1 MVTYIRMTTQEELE
15 EMQQLGNAIGDTDA
29 GWQSDSDEEEFFRRE
44 AEQQIRGEG
53 GGEAGENNSS
63 DNACNV
69 ISSFVDNLSVE

>member
-1 MVTYIRMTTQEELE
+1 
-15 EMQQLGNAIGDTDA
+15 MQQLGNAIGDTDA

-44 AEQQIRGEG
+44 AEQQIGGEG
-53 GGEAGENNSS
+53 GGGACENSSS